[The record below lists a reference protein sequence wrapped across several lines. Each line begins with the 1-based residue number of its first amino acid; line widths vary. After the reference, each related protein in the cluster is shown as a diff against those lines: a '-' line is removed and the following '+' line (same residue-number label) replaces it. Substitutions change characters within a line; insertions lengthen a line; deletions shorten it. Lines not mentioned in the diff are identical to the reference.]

1 MTEAFQLTD
10 SHNHGSFTDDENSI
24 ESESTTDDGNDG
36 FAYDRLQDQCRTCER
51 QLPAKT
57 ARVCGDNDGCVPK
70 CKHCVGYPVTGSNR
84 GRYNTAAIA
93 FRAHADRDYH
103 RNRDE
108 GGEES

>member
-1 MTEAFQLTD
+1 M
-10 SHNHGSFTDDENSI
+10 SK
-24 ESESTTDDGNDG
+24 STTDAQKTTERARNENRER
-36 FAYDRLQDQCRTCER
+36 ARERAQLQDQCRTCER
-51 QLPAKT
+51 ELPPT
-57 ARVCGDNDGCVPK
+57 IARVCGDNDGCVPK

-84 GRYNTAAIA
+84 GRQNTAAIA